1 MRLKWKLY
9 PLQREG
15 GEQYV
20 QNDDDDGKD
29 VFAFLPP
36 SFSFPVDIVLLFPPP
51 RAGNDAGRQA
61 ACLPG
66 SEKLF
71 PEEAEGAER
80 AREESFS
87 GAKVEKNGRLVFVF
101 AAQWSGWG
109 GEGGAGGTLTKKQA
123 YKRGPCGWSFPYHL
137 LGSLAQADVLLPPR
151 KAY

>member
-20 QNDDDDGKD
+20 QNDDDDDGKD

-61 ACLPG
+61 ACLAARNF
-66 SEKLF
+66 SRRKQR
-71 PEEAEGAER
+71 ER
-80 AREESFS
+80 SKHAR
-87 GAKVEKNGRLVFVF
+87 KVFRE
-101 AAQWSGWG
+101 
-109 GEGGAGGTLTKKQA
+109 
-123 YKRGPCGWSFPYHL
+123 
-137 LGSLAQADVLLPPR
+137 R
-151 KAY
+151 K